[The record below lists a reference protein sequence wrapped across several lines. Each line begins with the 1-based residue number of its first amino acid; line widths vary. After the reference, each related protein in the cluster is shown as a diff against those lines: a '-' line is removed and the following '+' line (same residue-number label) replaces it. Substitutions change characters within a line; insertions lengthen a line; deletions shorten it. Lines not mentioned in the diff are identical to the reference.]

1 MDCSPAKDRRLGAT
15 DERDNVQARWKKL
28 ARAPRAVPRVLLSLA
43 RLRLAGRLPKL
54 AAPIVSFRHT
64 QIVADLH
71 TPLGLQLYRYGL
83 TDPDFDLLASLVWPG
98 SVMIDCGANV
108 GLFTIAAC
116 GGGAGTVYAVEPA
129 ESTRLALQRNL
140 DVAKLTNVVVLPY
153 ALGDESGVVEFT
165 VMPGNGGLSSFAPA
179 EPGEGTPEQVEVRR
193 LDDVVPR
200 ECWPR
205 VSVVKIDVE
214 GAEALLLDGATELLN
229 ASHPAVLIEME
240 DEHLVRQGSSVQSVR
255 ARLRAL
261 GYEQRPGACP
271 PNELFVNATKTHE

>member
-1 MDCSPAKDRRLGAT
+1 MLPVA
-15 DERDNVQARWKKL
+15 
-28 ARAPRAVPRVLLSLA
+28 LSLV
-43 RLRLAGRLPKL
+43 RLRLAGRFPNL
-54 AAPIVSFRHT
+54 AAPVVRFRHV

-71 TPLGLQLYRYGL
+71 TPLGLQLYRYGV
-83 TDPDFDLLASLVWPG
+83 TDTDFDLLASLVWPG
-98 SVMIDCGANV
+98 SVVVDCGANV

-140 DVAKLTNVVVLPY
+140 AVAQLSNVVVLPY
-153 ALGDESGVVEFT
+153 ALGDRSGVVEFT

-179 EPGEGTPEQVEVRR
+179 APGDGTLEQVELRR

-200 ECWPR
+200 GCWPR

-214 GAEALLLDGATELLN
+214 GAEALLLDGATELL
-229 ASHPAVLIEME
+229 STFHPAVLIEME
-240 DEHLVRQGSSVQSVR
+240 DEHLVRQGSSADSVR

-261 GYEQRPGACP
+261 GYKQRPGAQL
-271 PNELFVNATKTHE
+271 PNELFVAATQTHE